1 MNTEFSENT
10 KPQYLPQVKFR
21 DLVFGI
27 LVKEKT
33 RILLMFVYL
42 FANSAVIYWLSA
54 QVVERTASQVYTNPT
69 VVLYFRLVVIS
80 SPLIIG
86 LLIGAPLLSTEYESG
101 TYRFLFTQGAGRWRM
116 VRTLFGVYFVFILL
130 FSIMTLTSISHFL
143 AVQQEAGPLTIW
155 SYAVFV
161 SNPTIII
168 PLSLTAFAAGVFLG
182 TLMRR
187 VVPGIAVAMLFAV
200 LLTLALQL
208 ALEKALFFFA
218 QRLNGS
224 PANPIDAYNNFVSS
238 HDSRYLFQFQIVF
251 GSLLT
256 ILSFVLALGSL
267 RALNSGGLRHRKLR
281 KFLGRD

>member
-1 MNTEFSENT
+1 MNTEFSGNT

-54 QVVERTASQVYTNPT
+54 EVVARTAYQVYANPT
-69 VVLYFRLVVIS
+69 VVLYFRLLVIS

-86 LLIGAPLLSTEYESG
+86 LLIGVPLLSTEYESG

-143 AVQQEAGPLTIW
+143 TVQQEAGPLTIW

-267 RALNSGGLRHRKLR
+267 RALNSGGLFHRKL
-281 KFLGRD
+281 KHS